1 METNP
6 ASGVEKRPV
15 RVNIFN
21 QVFTIL
27 TADEPGEVERLAG
40 LVDDLMRTYARSGNI
55 DTTRAAVLSC
65 LHLAAQ
71 MRTVENDLN
80 DLRQRLATKSR
91 DLSQLLDQ
99 VIEDTVPEE

>member
-6 ASGVEKRPV
+6 VSGVEKRPV

-21 QVFTIL
+21 QTFTIL
-27 TADEPGEVERLAG
+27 TSDEPGEVERLAG
-40 LVDDLMRTYARSGNI
+40 LVDDLMHTYARSGNI

-71 MRTVENDLN
+71 MRTIESDLN
-80 DLRQRLATKSR
+80 DLRQRVAAKSR
-91 DLSQLLDQ
+91 DLSLLLDS
-99 VIEDTVPEE
+99 VIDDTPAEE